1 MTVAMFKSIFVSV
14 GLCDCI
20 RVLCVHSRNY
30 AQERT
35 TDAQPFS
42 TSVQKSVATLHSY
55 KGTLIVHHSFL
66 RLSEQRGIHYL
77 GHGSGNI

>member
-1 MTVAMFKSIFVSV
+1 MTVATFKSIFVSV
-14 GLCDCI
+14 GLCDCV
-20 RVLCVHSRNY
+20 RVLCVHSCNY

-55 KGTLIVHHSFL
+55 KGTLLFTTAS
-66 RLSEQRGIHYL
+66 SEQREIHYL